1 MNAQQTYASGG
12 SLDTIVIG
20 GGQAGLAL
28 GYYLSRQHRNF
39 VILDAHPRVG
49 DAWRQRW
56 DSLRLFTPAK
66 FDGLPGMPFPG
77 DRLAF
82 PTKDEQADYLRSYAD
97 HFALPVRT
105 GVRVDRLF
113 REGDRYVVTAAER
126 RWEASRVAVA
136 TGGCQ
141 APAVP
146 AFADRLA
153 PSVLQLHSTKY
164 RGPSQL
170 RPGDALV
177 VGLGNSGAEIAL
189 EISRTRRTWL
199 AGTASAEIPFR
210 HGRVAARFALPIVR
224 FVGMRV
230 LTRGNPIGRRAI
242 PKLEGTGT
250 PLIRTKRRDLAAAGV
265 RFVERVTGAADGK
278 PTLAG
283 DRPLDVP
290 NIIWCTGF
298 REDFGWIDLPIFD
311 EHGHPIHRRGVVE
324 SAPGVYFLGQEFLY
338 AMASATLPGVARD
351 ARYLADHMATHPEP
365 LSRRERCRSAPAPS
379 P

>member
-1 MNAQQTYASGG
+1 MNTQHSDAPGG

-28 GYYLSRQHRNF
+28 GYYLSRQRRSF

-105 GVRVDRLF
+105 GVQVDRLF

-126 RWEASRVAVA
+126 RWEAPRVVVA

-141 APAVP
+141 APDVP

-153 PSVLQLHSTKY
+153 PSVLQLHSTEY

-170 RPGDALV
+170 QPGDALV

-210 HGRVAARFALPIVR
+210 HGRVAARFALPVVR

-242 PKLEGTGT
+242 PKLATMGT

-265 RFVERVTGAADGK
+265 RFVERVAGVADGR
-278 PTLAG
+278 PTVAG

-311 EHGHPIHRRGVVE
+311 EHGHPIHRRGVVD

-351 ARYLADHMATHPEP
+351 ARYLADHMATHPDTRVRGDRP
-365 LSRRERCRSAPAPS
+365 SVTPS
-379 P
+379 PAR

>member
-1 MNAQQTYASGG
+1 MNAQQTDASGG

-113 REGDRYVVTAAER
+113 RDGDRYVVTAAER
-126 RWEASRVAVA
+126 RWEASRVVVA

-141 APAVP
+141 APDVP
-146 AFADRLA
+146 AFADLLA
-153 PSVLQLHSTKY
+153 PSVRRMRY
-164 RGPSQL
+164 VP
-170 RPGDALV
+170 P
-177 VGLGNSGAEIAL
+177 VGLEDAFYAHQQSSRWLSEPFETVLPVQKHTKTPEPRGSGVSDVLRRHNS
-189 EISRTRRTWL
+189 
-199 AGTASAEIPFR
+199 
-210 HGRVAARFALPIVR
+210 V
-224 FVGMRV
+224 
-230 LTRGNPIGRRAI
+230 
-242 PKLEGTGT
+242 
-250 PLIRTKRRDLAAAGV
+250 
-265 RFVERVTGAADGK
+265 
-278 PTLAG
+278 
-283 DRPLDVP
+283 
-290 NIIWCTGF
+290 
-298 REDFGWIDLPIFD
+298 
-311 EHGHPIHRRGVVE
+311 RRG
-324 SAPGVYFLGQEFLY
+324 
-338 AMASATLPGVARD
+338 T
-351 ARYLADHMATHPEP
+351 
-365 LSRRERCRSAPAPS
+365 
-379 P
+379 